1 MTQGK
6 ETFPIHDTVRWWAVK
21 PRVSS
26 KQTRYPVGLTVIGCF
41 HKHYDPIKA
50 KDPIYCRIW
59 FLVPRST
66 LCLNFSQKGLNTW
79 SSQALNFMLH
89 VAFKEGV
96 YLKAVL
102 TSLNMAFLPQRQIP
116 LLIKLT
122 DVLQLRAKSLGD
134 FGQVERNIFIK
145 G

>member
-1 MTQGK
+1 
-6 ETFPIHDTVRWWAVK
+6 
-21 PRVSS
+21 
-26 KQTRYPVGLTVIGCF
+26 
-41 HKHYDPIKA
+41 
-50 KDPIYCRIW
+50 
-59 FLVPRST
+59 
-66 LCLNFSQKGLNTW
+66 
-79 SSQALNFMLH
+79 MLH